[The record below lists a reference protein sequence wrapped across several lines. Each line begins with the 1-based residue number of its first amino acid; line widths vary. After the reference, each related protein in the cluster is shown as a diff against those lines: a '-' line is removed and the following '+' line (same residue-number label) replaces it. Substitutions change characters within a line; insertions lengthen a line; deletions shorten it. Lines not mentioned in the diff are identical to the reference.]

1 MAGNKIYGITIDIEG
16 KNDGLVKSL
25 KEVDKSLGTTKSAL
39 NDVNKALKLDP
50 KNTELLTQKQAL
62 LKKEISSTGDKLKL
76 MKQVAEEAAKG
87 LETGAVTQE
96 QYAKLTAE
104 ISKTEQSLKA
114 MTSEAEKNDK
124 ALEECGSES
133 ARLKEQM
140 NNLDQSID
148 KTDRALKSV
157 NAALKLDP
165 GNADLIAQKQE
176 LLSKQV
182 SQTKEKLDLMKKSAE
197 DAADGLKKG
206 TVTKEDYAKLTAEIA
221 TTEKELQDLET
232 AAADVD
238 DSMKDAGDAAK
249 DAGDDIEDAG
259 KDTKDTK
266 TAFGDLDKVT
276 GGLASTIKNFAT
288 NPLALAAAAIA
299 AVVTAAKAMI
309 DEFKQIASTVKDL
322 ATAAVK
328 GFAEALKT
336 VTEQIDDT
344 LIKLSELTREGAGYA
359 DEINTLAA
367 KTGLTTEKIQELKY
381 AAELTD
387 VSVETMA
394 GSLTKLEKNMAS
406 AEKGT
411 GTAADTFK
419 KLGVEI
425 KKEDGT
431 FRSNYDV
438 MMDTLK
444 ALSKV
449 EDEVERDSLAMNVFG
464 KSAKELN
471 PLLKM
476 SSEQLDAITKA
487 AHESGYV
494 LSDEVLQ
501 KYQQFDD
508 SVHMLETGLESLEHG
523 FGIIL
528 LPFLNQIATDGVSL
542 LNEFAKGVV
551 DADGDMTKIG
561 NTITTVF
568 PKAMQKIKENLPQL
582 VEVVKQ
588 LITTFLTTV
597 NDNLPEFLNAGLDIV
612 ETIVE
617 GLLTEESIRNIMDGI
632 SLIVLKFTDFLKEHG
647 KEIIDL
653 GVYIITTIIGGI
665 TDALPDLIPAVA
677 DAVGTIT
684 DALTSTENLDKIID
698 AALSLFEA
706 ITDGLEKALP
716 IITEK
721 LPGAVKRIAD
731 KLVETDMIAKI
742 IDAGITLFEA
752 LLDSGVIDEVVRVL
766 SANAGPIT
774 ELLTKL
780 GTKFIE
786 LKAEFSSIV
795 LDAFKNFGVQ
805 LCLSIVE
812 GMLEEAVSPIF
823 RGKVKTFFETI
834 KAMLP
839 GGSAYIGPT
848 TTTTYPVLDNNS
860 QPSGRSS
867 TSVALTG
874 PEQFGQT
881 SSQTQAQK
889 NLLNNSFRNSNS
901 MDSSGSPTITVNSYI
916 GSTKMG
922 TAVAKAQN
930 ENSYVAGR

>member
-1 MAGNKIYGITIDIEG
+1 MAGKIIGITIDLEANSEG
-16 KNDGLVKSL
+16 LEKGLKSADKSL
-25 KEVDKSLGTTKSAL
+25 KETKSAL

-50 KNTELLTQKQAL
+50 KNVELLAQKQGL
-62 LKKEISSTGDKLKL
+62 LKKEITTTGDKLKL

-87 LETGAVTQE
+87 LEKGTVTQE

-104 ISKTEQSLKA
+104 ISKTESSLKA
-114 MTSEAEKNDK
+114 MTAEAEKNDK

-140 NNLDQSID
+140 NNLDQSIS
-148 KTDRALKSV
+148 KTEKALKTV
-157 NAALKLDP
+157 DAALKLDP
-165 GNADLIAQKQE
+165 GNAELVAQKHE
-176 LLSKQV
+176 LLTKQV

-197 DAADGLKKG
+197 DAAEGLKKG

-221 TTEKELQDLET
+221 TTEKELQGLEE
-232 AAADVD
+232 AASTVD
-238 DSMKDAGDAAK
+238 ETMETAGDAAK
-249 DAGDDIEDAG
+249 DAGEDIDDAG
-259 KDTKDTK
+259 KDTKEAK
-266 TAFGDLDKVT
+266 GAFESLDKVT
-276 GGLASTIKNFAT
+276 GGLATTIKNFAT
-288 NPLALAAAAIA
+288 NPLAL
-299 AVVTAAKAMI
+299 VTAAIGAVVLVAKKMV
-309 DEFKQIASTVKDL
+309 DEFKKIASTVKNI

-328 GFAEALKT
+328 AFGEALKT
-336 VTEQIDDT
+336 VCDQIDET
-344 LIKLSELTREGAGYA
+344 LIKLGQLTIKGAGYA

-471 PLLKM
+471 PLLKK
-476 SSEQLDAITKA
+476 SSEELDAITKA
-487 AHESGYV
+487 AHDSGYV

-528 LPFLNQIATDGVSL
+528 LPFLTQIATDGVSL

-551 DADGDMTKIG
+551 DANGDIEKIG
-561 NTITTVF
+561 KTIDTVF
-568 PKAMQKIKENLPQL
+568 PKFLKKVVDNLPEG
-582 VEVVKQ
+582 VKIVKQ
-588 LITTFLTTV
+588 MITTFLTTV
-597 NDNLPEFLNAGLDIV
+597 NNNLPAFLEAGMDIL
-612 ETIVE
+612 EAIVD
-617 GLLTEESIRNIMDGI
+617 GLLNQESIQNIMDGI
-632 SLIVLKFTDFLKEHG
+632 SMIVLRFTDFLKEHG
-647 KEIIDL
+647 KEIVDL
-653 GVYIITTIIGGI
+653 GVYVITELINGLSS
-665 TDALPDLIPAVA
+665 ALPELIPAVA
-677 DAVGTIT
+677 DAIITIV
-684 DALTSTENLDKIID
+684 DALTSEQNLDKIID
-698 AALSLFEA
+698 AALTLFEA
-706 ITDGLEKALP
+706 MIDGLEKALP

-721 LPGAVKRIAD
+721 LPGAVKRICD
-731 KLVETDMIAKI
+731 KLIESDMISKI
-742 IDAGITLFEA
+742 IDAGIVLFQA
-752 LLDSGVIDEVVRVL
+752 ILDSHVIDEVIRVL
-766 SANAGPIT
+766 SENSGPIT
-774 ELLTKL
+774 ELLVKVGTEFVKL
-780 GTKFIE
+780 KS
-786 LKAEFSSIV
+786 KMADIV
-795 LDAFKNFGVQ
+795 LNAMKDIGNQMAFE
-805 LCLSIVE
+805 LAA
-812 GMLEEAVSPIF
+812 GMLEKIPFIGEKLSVFF
-823 RGKVKTFFETI
+823 RSI
-834 KAMLP
+834 AAMLP
-839 GGSAYIGPT
+839 GGSAYVGPT
-848 TTTTYPVLDNNS
+848 YTTTYPVMDNNA
-860 QPSGRSS
+860 QPSGRSAS
-867 TSVALTG
+867 SVPLSQGA
-874 PEQFGQT
+874 EQYNQT
-881 SSQTQAQK
+881 TKTQAQQ
-889 NLLNNSFRNSNS
+889 NLLNNAFRNSNA
-901 MDSSGSPTITVNSYI
+901 MDSSGSPTIVVNSYI

-930 ENSYVAGR
+930 ENSYVSGGR